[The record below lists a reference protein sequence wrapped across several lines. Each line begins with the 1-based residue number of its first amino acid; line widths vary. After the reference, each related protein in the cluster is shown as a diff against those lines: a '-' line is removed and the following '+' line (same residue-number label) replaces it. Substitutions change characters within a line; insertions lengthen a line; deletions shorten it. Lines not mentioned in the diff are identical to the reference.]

1 MFRKKIGFT
10 LAEVLITIGIIG
22 LVATMTLPTLMN
34 GISDRS
40 IAAKTKHFYSLIS
53 QTTKTYMAQNSLF
66 SLKDVVDCSLSYND
80 SVCSADSKTPSVQKM
95 IESTLKVT
103 QKCNNADKC
112 FSKTITWGKKQISP
126 NTIMSDGRGVSTYV
140 LLDGYIMSIRRW
152 DSLQNI
158 KLFVDVN
165 GTKGPNTIGYDIWK
179 MEILNDG
186 SIDTSTSGSINNT
199 CDKNYSACFGE
210 FVKNEFKLKTNKT
223 K

>member
-53 QTTKTYMAQNSLF
+53 QATKTYMAQNSLF
-66 SLKDVVDCSLSYND
+66 SLKDVVDCSLPYNND
-80 SVCSADSKTPSVQKM
+80 MCLNSKTPSIQKM
-95 IESTLKVT
+95 VETSLKIT
-103 QKCNNADKC
+103 QKCKALNKC
-112 FSKTITWGKKQISP
+112 FSSTITWKNKQVNP
-126 NTIMSDGRGVSTYV
+126 NTIMAGGRDISSYV
-140 LLDGYIMSIRRW
+140 LLDGYIISLRRW
-152 DSLQNI
+152 DINDRI

-165 GTKGPNTIGYDIWK
+165 GTKGPNTIGYDIWE

-199 CDKNYSACFGE
+199 WDKNYSVCFGE
-210 FVKNEFKLKTNKT
+210 FVKNGFKLKTNKT